1 MMTTMCALPI
11 AMGQGTGG
19 EVRRPLGLCVVGGL
33 LFSQRIT
40 LYLTPV
46 VYLYLAKV
54 QSKISRPKITPATP
68 GERAFAPTGD

>member
-1 MMTTMCALPI
+1 
-11 AMGQGTGG
+11 
-19 EVRRPLGLCVVGGL
+19 VVGGL
-33 LFSQRIT
+33 LFSQLIT

>member
-1 MMTTMCALPI
+1 
-11 AMGQGTGG
+11 
-19 EVRRPLGLCVVGGL
+19 VVGGL

-54 QSKISRPKITPATP
+54 QSKISRPKITPAAP
-68 GERAFAPTGD
+68 GGRAFAPTGD

>member
-1 MMTTMCALPI
+1 
-11 AMGQGTGG
+11 
-19 EVRRPLGLCVVGGL
+19 VGGL
-33 LFSQRIT
+33 LFPQLIT

-54 QSKISRPKITPATP
+54 QSKISRPKITSATP